1 MKKTLLMVVTAC
13 GLCTAQTTITK
24 AFNDPVTGDVVNNVN
39 VNGTVNNS
47 ATGSNATFSNGSL
60 TAGSASPSTYS
71 APTASEISNYPG
83 TTIKMVNG
91 TTTVYYK
98 ASASKLEITAL
109 VTPDATLNFSANNG
123 TYISYPAAYGYAE
136 TDNAQG
142 TFSASGASGNFSGTI
157 NISADASGT
166 LIIGNKTYTNVLR
179 IKSVQNFNLT
189 SSGFPLGTVSN
200 TSYMYYDATHKF
212 PLLSSTTGNVNISLL
227 NINQTTTTAQA
238 LNETFLAVQDNN
250 ILKGNGLRLYP
261 NPAHDVV
268 QVKGNTKMYS
278 SARIYSPDGKILKT
292 SAVNSGKIDVS
303 ELPSST
309 YFIEFSGKDSKE
321 THKLI
326 KK

>member
-1 MKKTLLMVVTAC
+1 MKKTLLTVLAAC

-71 APTASEISNYPG
+71 APTASEISSYPG

-91 TTTVYYK
+91 TTTAYFK

-136 TDNAQG
+136 TDTAQG
-142 TFSASGASGNFSGTI
+142 TFTASGASGNFSGTI

-212 PLLSSTTGNVNISLL
+212 PLLSSTTANINISLL
-227 NINQTTTTAQA
+227 NINQTTNTAQA
-238 LNETFLAVQDNN
+238 LNETFLAVLDQHFN
-250 ILKGNGLRLYP
+250 KERLSIYP
-261 NPAHDVV
+261 NPAQDAV
-268 QVKGNTKMYS
+268 QIRGNTAAFS
-278 SARIYSPDGKILKT
+278 SARIYSLDGKILKT
-292 SAVNSGKIDVS
+292 SALNSGTIDVS
-303 ELPSST
+303 ELPSAT
-309 YFIEFSGKDSKE
+309 YFIEFTGKE
-321 THKLI
+321 TKEAHKLI